1 MTRHAVRLLLAMQVM
16 LFLPTSP
23 RAANAL
29 LLPAVDTP
37 AGGGGSVVLEPVKPR
52 MQPTTRLVYS
62 CVAPG
67 LVTFSDRPCGP
78 LPVVRELKVLAAATA
93 ASGAAPEI
101 GKAGEPAAA
110 GSRNAPESANA
121 NADDGGTEGVAI
133 CQKLQATLDN
143 LDSRMRTGYSAREA
157 GRLWERWREAK
168 VRLREAD
175 C

>member
-1 MTRHAVRLLLAMQVM
+1 MQVM

-78 LPVVRELKVLAAATA
+78 LPVVRELKVSAAATA

-101 GKAGEPAAA
+101 GKGREPAAA
-110 GSRNAPESANA
+110 GSRNAPKNANA

-133 CQKLQATLDN
+133 CQKLHATLDN